1 MKQFL
6 VTAAIIEH
14 NGKYLIAQRLPNC
27 KNAPLKWEFPGGKVE
42 FGEDP
47 RDCLLR
53 EIKEE
58 LGIEISVGDIFET
71 TSHILKKQDGNIHIV
86 LLFFKC
92 TLVSG
97 TPKKLEVNDYAW
109 VKKEEFNNFQ
119 FINESDLKVIE
130 MLMKKS
136 PFFE

>member
-6 VTAAIIEH
+6 VTAAITEH
-14 NGKYLIAQRLPNC
+14 DGKYLIAQRLPNC

-47 RDCLLR
+47 RNCIVR

-58 LGIEISVGDIFET
+58 LDIKIKVGEIFET
-71 TSHILKKQDGNIHIV
+71 TSHILKKHDEDIHIV

-97 TPKKLEVNDYAW
+97 TPKKLQVNDYAW
-109 VKKEEFNNFQ
+109 VKKEEFNNFR

-130 MLMKKS
+130 MLKKDY
-136 PFFE
+136 

>member
-6 VTAAIIEH
+6 VVAAITEH
-14 NGKYLIAQRLPNC
+14 NGKYLIAQRLPTC
-27 KNAPLKWEFPGGKVE
+27 KNAPLKWEFPGGKIE

-47 RDCLLR
+47 RDALKR

-58 LGIEISVGDIFET
+58 LDIKIKVGDIFET
-71 TSHILKKQDGNIHIV
+71 TSHILKKQNEDIHIV
-86 LLFFKC
+86 TLFYKC

-97 TPKKLEVNDYAW
+97 TPQKQQVNDYAW
-109 VKKEEFNNFQ
+109 VKKENLNNFQ

-130 MLMKKS
+130 LLRVGK
-136 PFFE
+136 

>member
-6 VTAAIIEH
+6 VVAAITEH

-27 KNAPLKWEFPGGKVE
+27 KNAPLKWEFPGGKIE

-47 RDCLLR
+47 RDALKR

-58 LGIEISVGDIFET
+58 LDIKIKVGEIFET
-71 TSHILKKQDGNIHIV
+71 TSHILKKQNEDIHIV
-86 LLFFKC
+86 LLFYKC
-92 TLVSG
+92 ALVSG
-97 TPKKLEVNDYAW
+97 TPKKQQVNDYAW
-109 VKKEEFNNFQ
+109 VKKEDLNNFQ

-130 MLMKKS
+130 LLIKG
-136 PFFE
+136 